1 MRCLSGLAL
10 ALLFALPMQAAAQ
23 SAPAAKEAYLC
34 KMSYVSPDNFIPGE
48 MAFWIGPNGEVTVFD
63 ALIRHLGKSPI
74 AARVT
79 TNTAKRLTFKWSLDG
94 IEAAKR
100 GSTTGVTKLPNSRY
114 TATWRK
120 ETDLITV
127 RVALEGYD
135 NRPNARGRCAPIE
148 KR

>member
-1 MRCLSGLAL
+1 MIRYLSALVL
-10 ALLFALPMQAAAQ
+10 ALLAALPTQAAAQ
-23 SAPAAKEAYLC
+23 AKEAYLC
-34 KMSYVSPDNFIPGE
+34 KMSYVSPDNFIPEE
-48 MAFWIGPNGEVTVFD
+48 MAFWIGPEGQVTVFD